1 MAMIGPA
8 TTGSLRSRIAAIRRQ
23 RGIRLQSVAAAV
35 VVVSV
40 ALLVAGFGLLYVL
53 RGNLEATARTAA
65 TTRGAEVAAMVRTQ
79 GVQNAGQAI
88 QAESRSGQLVQIL
101 SADGTVAG
109 SSSQVVRST
118 PMSAQRPATGKT
130 TISEEDLDHVGPGG
144 EWVVSST
151 GVSADDTRYV
161 VQVAVP
167 IEGPRETLK
176 TVGLFLLVLS
186 PALVLAVAIAVWIMV
201 GRALRAVERIRAEV
215 ATIDDQ
221 RLSQRVDVPPTHDE
235 MAALA
240 VTMNAMLN
248 RLETSQ
254 RAQRAFVSDAS
265 HELRSPLA
273 TLTTATELAAAG
285 NEATRTRLLGTIA
298 GELGRLRRLVENL
311 MTLARADA
319 DDLLEARED
328 VDLDD
333 LLDAEARRLRA
344 TSTLLV
350 AARLEPVRLSGGDTQ
365 RLAQALRNLVDNAE
379 RHARTTIRLSV
390 HARDGVGAAGVVPD
404 GVAVLRVDDDGDP
417 VPEADRER
425 IFERFVRLDESRSR
439 DGGGSGLGLAIA
451 RTAVASHGG
460 TVRTTTTEEGWCRF
474 EITLP
479 LAAGPSPAR
488 PVPPDRAITAPPA
501 EQPEPAQAEHRFDA
515 TSLSVSRQS
524 TGREG

>member
-1 MAMIGPA
+1 MSG
-8 TTGSLRSRIAAIRRQ
+8 TLRGRIAAIGRQ

-35 VVVSV
+35 VVVSL
-40 ALLVAGFGLLYVL
+40 ALLVGGLGLLYVL
-53 RGNLEATARTAA
+53 RGNLESTARSAVG
-65 TTRGAEVAAMVRTQ
+65 TRGAEVAAMVRTQ
-79 GVQNAGQAI
+79 GVENASQAI
-88 QAESRSGQLVQIL
+88 RAESRSGQLVQIVA
-101 SADGTVAG
+101 ADGSVAG
-109 SSSQVVRST
+109 ASTLLVDST
-118 PMSAQRPATGKT
+118 PMSGQRPVNGKT
-130 TISEEDLDHVGPGG
+130 TITEEDLDHVGPGG
-144 EWVVSST
+144 EWVVAST
-151 GVSADDTRYV
+151 GVSADDTHYV
-161 VQVAVP
+161 VQVAAP
-167 IEGPRETLK
+167 LEAQRETLQ

-186 PALVLAVAIAVWIMV
+186 PALVIAVAIAVWILV

-240 VTMNAMLN
+240 VTMNAMLD

-273 TLTTATELAAAG
+273 TLTTATELASAG

-298 GELGRLRRLVENL
+298 GELTRVRRLVENL

-319 DDLLEARED
+319 DDRLKVRED

-379 RHARTTIRLSV
+379 RHARTTIRLTV
-390 HARDGVGAAGVVPD
+390 QATDGEARDSLAL
-404 GVAVLRVDDDGDP
+404 LRVDDDGEP

-425 IFERFVRLDESRSR
+425 IFERFVRLDDSRSR
-439 DGGGSGLGLAIA
+439 DAGGSGLGLAIA
-451 RTAVASHGG
+451 RTAIASHGG
-460 TVRTTTTEEGWCRF
+460 TVRATVSEEGWCRF
-474 EITLP
+474 EIRLP
-479 LAAGPSPAR
+479 LAGRHDPPRPA
-488 PVPPDRAITAPPA
+488 VEDRAITASSSGRI
-501 EQPEPAQAEHRFDA
+501 EPAQVGHRIEA
-515 TSLSVSRQS
+515 TSLTRSARIPP